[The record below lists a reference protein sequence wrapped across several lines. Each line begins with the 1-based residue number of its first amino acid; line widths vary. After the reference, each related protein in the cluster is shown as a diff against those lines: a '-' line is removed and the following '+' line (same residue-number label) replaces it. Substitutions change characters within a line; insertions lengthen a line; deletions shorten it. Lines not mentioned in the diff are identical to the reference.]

1 MRPEPSV
8 VNDVFFGRR
17 DPHAHFLVLFYSRCL
32 NAQLT
37 MDRPDAETL
46 ALKALGWAA
55 ADSEVL
61 GEFLQLSGLE
71 IADLRARAADPELLA
86 ALVDFILAND
96 ARTEAFCAAEEI
108 TPELLHRARRA
119 LPGVSDY

>member
-1 MRPEPSV
+1 ME
-8 VNDVFFGRR
+8 
-17 DPHAHFLVLFYSRCL
+17 
-32 NAQLT
+32 
-37 MDRPDAETL
+37 RPDAETL

-55 ADSEVL
+55 ADGEAL
-61 GEFLQLSGLE
+61 DEFLRLSGLE

-86 ALVDFILAND
+86 GLVDFILASD
-96 ARTEAFCAAEEI
+96 ARTEAFCASENI

>member
-1 MRPEPSV
+1 MEPS
-8 VNDVFFGRR
+8 N
-17 DPHAHFLVLFYSRCL
+17 
-32 NAQLT
+32 
-37 MDRPDAETL
+37 AETL

-55 ADSEVL
+55 ADGEAL
-61 GEFLQLSGLE
+61 AEFLRLSGLE

-86 ALVDFILAND
+86 GLIDFVLASD
-96 ARTEAFCAAEEI
+96 ARTEAFCAAEDI